1 MIVNTG
7 IASAYQRPETMG
19 VTSLVQS
26 MIGGDS
32 NVHKLDIIINDIS
45 QLN

>member
-1 MIVNTG
+1 
-7 IASAYQRPETMG
+7 MG

-32 NVHKLDIIINDIS
+32 NVNKVDIMLVNDIS